1 MFPTGDGARVSLAD
15 MIQSQPG
22 IFSGNPRLTPMR
34 SRRMSTESVQSGL
47 FDTQQAQAISEV
59 KQRWW
64 GNKRL
69 GENILILCNKSF
81 IILGI
86 ADYAVYC
93 PEGIANFPSNSLP
106 HLFHARLV
114 SFVVCYQIPLAS
126 QNH

>member
-22 IFSGNPRLTPMR
+22 IFSANPRLTPMR

-69 GENILILCNKSF
+69 GEIIIILCNNNLHNPWYCRLCCLLPRRNCKLSLQF
-81 IILGI
+81 IT
-86 ADYAVYC
+86 
-93 PEGIANFPSNSLP
+93 
-106 HLFHARLV
+106 
-114 SFVVCYQIPLAS
+114 SFVSCKVG
-126 QNH
+126 

>member
-69 GENILILCNKSF
+69 GENILILCNNN
-81 IILGI
+81 L
-86 ADYAVYC
+86 
-93 PEGIANFPSNSLP
+93 
-106 HLFHARLV
+106 
-114 SFVVCYQIPLAS
+114 
-126 QNH
+126 